1 MFIYV
6 FGIFIKGLFMS
17 LAEKLIKE
25 FEENVV
31 LRKRLAELL
40 VSEPDV
46 RLALINAVI
55 ADVATKKDLNELR
68 NELRG
73 EISRVREE
81 LRGEISRVR
90 EELRGEIGGLRGEIS
105 KVREELRG
113 EIGELRGEMNGLRG
127 EIGGL
132 RGEISK
138 VREELRGEMNGLRG
152 EIGELRGEI
161 NGLRRE
167 IHSNFR
173 WTVGLIVTVWGATV
187 IPILLKLIGT
197 I

>member
-6 FGIFIKGLFMS
+6 FGDFMKGLFMS
-17 LAEKLIKE
+17 LAERLIKE
-25 FEENVV
+25 FEENVK

-81 LRGEISRVR
+81 LRGEIS
-90 EELRGEIGGLRGEIS
+90 
-105 KVREELRG
+105 KVREE
-113 EIGELRGEMNGLRG
+113 LRG

-152 EIGELRGEI
+152 EIGELRREI

-167 IHSNFR
+167 VHSNFR
-173 WTVGLIVTVWGATV
+173 WTVGLIITVWGATV
-187 IPILLKLIGT
+187 IPILLKLIGA

>member
-6 FGIFIKGLFMS
+6 FEIFIKGLFMS

-25 FEENVV
+25 FEENVK

-68 NELRG
+68 NELR
-73 EISRVREE
+73 E
-81 LRGEISRVR
+81 
-90 EELRGEIGGLRGEIS
+90 EIS
-105 KVREELRG
+105 KVREE
-113 EIGELRGEMNGLRG
+113 LRG

-167 IHSNFR
+167 VHSNFR

>member
-6 FGIFIKGLFMS
+6 SLKYLLGYFMS

-25 FEENVV
+25 FEENVK

-46 RLALINAVI
+46 RLVLINAVI
-55 ADVATKKDLNELR
+55 ADVAMKKDLSELR
-68 NELRG
+68 NELKS
-73 EISRVREE
+73 EI
-81 LRGEISRVR
+81 
-90 EELRGEIGGLRGEIS
+90 
-105 KVREELRG
+105 
-113 EIGELRGEMNGLRG
+113 NG
-127 EIGGL
+127 
-132 RGEISK
+132 
-138 VREELRGEMNGLRG
+138 
-152 EIGELRGEI
+152 LRGEI

-167 IHSNFR
+167 INGLRSELKSEISELRGEVHSNFR

-187 IPILLKLIGT
+187 IPILLKLIGA

>member
-1 MFIYV
+1 
-6 FGIFIKGLFMS
+6 MS

-25 FEENVV
+25 FEENVK

-81 LRGEISRVR
+81 LREEISKVR

-113 EIGELRGEMNGLRG
+113 EIGELRGE
-127 EIGGL
+127 I
-132 RGEISK
+132 
-138 VREELRGEMNGLRG
+138 NGLRG

-173 WTVGLIVTVWGATV
+173 WTVGLIITVWGATV
-187 IPILLKLIGT
+187 IPILLKLIGA

>member
-6 FGIFIKGLFMS
+6 FGIFIEGLFMS

-25 FEENVV
+25 FEENVR

-40 VSEPDV
+40 ISESDI

-73 EISRVREE
+73 EISKVREE
-81 LRGEISRVR
+81 LK
-90 EELRGEIGGLRGEIS
+90 GEIG
-105 KVREELRG
+105 ELRG
-113 EIGELRGEMNGLRG
+113 EIGELR
-127 EIGGL
+127 
-132 RGEISK
+132 
-138 VREELRGEMNGLRG
+138 REV
-152 EIGELRGEI
+152 
-161 NGLRRE
+161 
-167 IHSNFR
+167 HSNFR

-187 IPILLKLIGT
+187 IPMLLKLIGA

>member
-6 FGIFIKGLFMS
+6 FGDFIGGGVVCVS
-17 LAEKLIKE
+17 LAERLIKE
-25 FEENVV
+25 FEENVK

-40 VSEPDV
+40 VSEPEI
-46 RLALINAVI
+46 RLVLINAVI

-81 LRGEISRVR
+81 L
-90 EELRGEIGGLRGEIS
+90 
-105 KVREELRG
+105 K
-113 EIGELRGEMNGLRG
+113 
-127 EIGGL
+127 
-132 RGEISK
+132 
-138 VREELRGEMNGLRG
+138 G

-161 NGLRRE
+161 SELRRE
-167 IHSNFR
+167 VHSNFR
-173 WTVGLIVTVWGATV
+173 WTVGLIVTFWGVTV
-187 IPILLKLIGT
+187 IPILLKLIGA

>member
-6 FGIFIKGLFMS
+6 FEIFIKGLFMS

-25 FEENVV
+25 FEENVK

-81 LRGEISRVR
+81 LRE
-90 EELRGEIGGLRGEIS
+90 
-105 KVREELRG
+105 
-113 EIGELRGEMNGLRG
+113 
-127 EIGGL
+127 
-132 RGEISK
+132 EISK

-152 EIGELRGEI
+152 EIGELR
-161 NGLRRE
+161 RE
-167 IHSNFR
+167 ISELRGEVHSNFR
-173 WTVGLIVTVWGATV
+173 WTVGLIITVWGATV

>member
-6 FGIFIKGLFMS
+6 FEIFIKGLFMS

-25 FEENVV
+25 FEENVK

-73 EISRVREE
+73 EISKVREE
-81 LRGEISRVR
+81 LRGEISR
-90 EELRGEIGGLRGEIS
+90 
-105 KVREELRG
+105 VREELRG

-127 EIGGL
+127 EIS
-132 RGEISK
+132 E
-138 VREELRGEMNGLRG
+138 
-152 EIGELRGEI
+152 
-161 NGLRRE
+161 LRRE
-167 IHSNFR
+167 INELRREVHSNFR

-187 IPILLKLIGT
+187 IPILLKLIGA

>member
-1 MFIYV
+1 
-6 FGIFIKGLFMS
+6 MS

-25 FEENVV
+25 FEENVK

-40 VSEPDV
+40 ISESDI

-73 EISRVREE
+73 EISKVREE
-81 LRGEISRVR
+81 LK
-90 EELRGEIGGLRGEIS
+90 GEIG
-105 KVREELRG
+105 ELRG
-113 EIGELRGEMNGLRG
+113 EIGELR
-127 EIGGL
+127 
-132 RGEISK
+132 
-138 VREELRGEMNGLRG
+138 REV
-152 EIGELRGEI
+152 
-161 NGLRRE
+161 
-167 IHSNFR
+167 HSNFR

-187 IPILLKLIGT
+187 IPMLLKLIGA

>member
-6 FGIFIKGLFMS
+6 FEIFIKGLFMS
-17 LAEKLIKE
+17 LAERLIKE
-25 FEENVV
+25 FEENVK

-73 EISRVREE
+73 EI
-81 LRGEISRVR
+81 
-90 EELRGEIGGLRGEIS
+90 GGLRGEIS
-105 KVREELRG
+105 RVREELRG

-127 EIGGL
+127 EIGEL
-132 RGEISK
+132 RREIS
-138 VREELRGEMNGLRG
+138 ELRGEV
-152 EIGELRGEI
+152 
-161 NGLRRE
+161 
-167 IHSNFR
+167 HSNFR
-173 WTVGLIVTVWGATV
+173 WTVGLIITVWGATV
-187 IPILLKLIGT
+187 IPILLKLIGA

>member
-6 FGIFIKGLFMS
+6 FGDFMKGLFMS

-25 FEENVV
+25 FEENVK

-68 NELRG
+68 NELK
-73 EISRVREE
+73 
-81 LRGEISRVR
+81 
-90 EELRGEIGGLRGEIS
+90 GEIS
-105 KVREELRG
+105 KVREELKGEISRVREEFRGEINRVREELKG

-127 EIGGL
+127 EIS
-132 RGEISK
+132 E
-138 VREELRGEMNGLRG
+138 
-152 EIGELRGEI
+152 
-161 NGLRRE
+161 LRRE
-167 IHSNFR
+167 INELRREVHSNFR
-173 WTVGLIVTVWGATV
+173 WTVGLIITVWGATV
-187 IPILLKLIGT
+187 IPILLKLIGA